1 MGRLNKKRS
10 ARARNKT
17 KFLIFLI
24 LAGLL
29 VILSVFAP
37 LLTPNDP
44 NATSATHMNEA
55 PSRAFPFG
63 TDRYG
68 RCICSRVLMGART
81 SIFSAV
87 TLVAATFVFGSVLGM
102 LAGWYGGVADT
113 LVMRLADVLLA
124 FPQMVLAIA
133 VAGILGGGMFNAM
146 LAMGI
151 TGWTLY
157 ARLARAQVLAL
168 KEEAYVSAARLT
180 GFRGRW
186 EILCRNPLTIC
197 DIAHNPPA
205 LEVNFRRL
213 KSLSVPAEGPARPL
227 LIVYGAMA
235 DKDVRSIVELMPPE
249 AEYFLVAP
257 KGERAMPVKDLAL
270 KLKNL
275 NFTESGTVA
284 AGVDDALRRARVLAG
299 SGSDPIVYIGGST
312 FVVSEA
318 VSYLE
323 SV

>member
-1 MGRLNKKRS
+1 MKGKRCG
-10 ARARNKT
+10 RARDRT
-17 KFLIFLI
+17 KLLIFAI

-29 VILSVFAP
+29 VLLSVLAP

-44 NATSATHMNEA
+44 NATSAMHMNEA

-68 RCICSRVLMGART
+68 RCVCSRVLMGART

-87 TLVAATFVFGSVLGM
+87 ALVAAAFLFGTALGM

-168 KEEAYVSAARLT
+168 KEEGYVSAARLT
-180 GFRGRW
+180 GQGTLS
-186 EILCRNPLTIC
+186 ILGKTLLPNMLGPLVVNASTQIGVMMIG
-197 DIAHNPPA
+197 IAG
-205 LEVNFRRL
+205 
-213 KSLSVPAEGPARPL
+213 LSFLGIGVTEPQAEWGSMISASRAYL
-227 LIVYGAMA
+227 QL
-235 DKDVRSIVELMPPE
+235 
-249 AEYFLVAP
+249 AP
-257 KGERAMPVKDLAL
+257 WA
-270 KLKNL
+270 
-275 NFTESGTVA
+275 
-284 AGVDDALRRARVLAG
+284 VLAPAG
-299 SGSDPIVYIGGST
+299 AILLTVMI
-312 FVVSEA
+312 FN
-318 VSYLE
+318 YLGDCVRDVLDVE
-323 SV
+323 GTR